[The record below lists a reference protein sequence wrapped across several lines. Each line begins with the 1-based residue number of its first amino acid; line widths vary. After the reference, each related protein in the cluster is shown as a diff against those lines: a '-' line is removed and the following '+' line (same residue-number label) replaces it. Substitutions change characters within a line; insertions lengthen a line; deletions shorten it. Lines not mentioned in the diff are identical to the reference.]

1 MNPLAWIAK
10 LFTGGVVDAFAAPLS
25 RAWNDYLQAETNE
38 KRIEADLRIK
48 SIEASRDLALI
59 EARDRWSATRVG
71 RWLIVVPFGLHWAAI
86 YAVNI
91 INPWFGTSLVVVK
104 VPDHIH
110 SMALILVPAIV
121 LADGGQQVASQIM
134 NMKKRLRS

>member
-1 MNPLAWIAK
+1 MIKWIVR
-10 LFTGGVVDAFAAPLS
+10 LFTGGVVDTFAAPLAK
-25 RAWNDYLQAETNE
+25 AWDDYLRAETDE
-38 KRIEADLRIK
+38 KRIDADIRIK

-71 RWLIVVPFGLHWAAI
+71 RWLIVVPFGIHWAAI

-91 INPWFGTSLVVVK
+91 INPWFGTSLVVTR

-110 SMALILVPAIV
+110 SMALVLVPAIV
-121 LADGGQQVASQIM
+121 LADGGQQVASQVM
-134 NMKKRLRS
+134 NLIKRFKR